1 MPFNRWIC
9 TFLFLFP
16 ILDVYAQRTFDSNLS
31 LEIDSLFSQR
41 LPDIAPGGVLLIA
54 KQGNILYHK
63 AFGKAD
69 LEKNM
74 PMQPDMIFRIGSI
87 TKQFTAIAIL
97 QLAEAGKLSLQ
108 DSIQT
113 YIKNFPSKGYT
124 LTIEHLLTNTS
135 GLKNY
140 FEINNPTQQR
150 PTYTPAQGV
159 DYFKDEP
166 LSFVPG
172 SQFEYSN
179 SNYYLLGYLIEVITG
194 QPYEEYLYEHVLSKA
209 NLTHTSYINP
219 NRPVSPMPTGYT
231 KADGKTEQASLQEVS
246 TLYAAGGLLS
256 SATDLLTWHQALLEG
271 KLISDT
277 LLKKAW
283 ASFKLTNGT
292 DSPYGYGWYRKELDG
307 QTTIEHAG
315 STDGFQTNAVYLP
328 QADLFVTTLFNG
340 YETDMDWTVLTNDV
354 IGQVFGRKPYVLTI
368 PQLQAYVGTYTYK
381 KSYQMVIT
389 REENKLYIRA
399 TNPKSRL
406 PKVQLHPRSDGLFF
420 IKEAELSFSFEK
432 DTKEAVTSMAS
443 YYRNKKDVDWKKEK

>member
-1 MPFNRWIC
+1 MLFNRWIY
-9 TFLFLFP
+9 TLLFLLPF
-16 ILDVYAQRTFDSNLS
+16 IDAYAQRKFDENLS

-41 LPDIAPGGVLLIA
+41 LPAIAPGGVLLIA
-54 KQGNILYHK
+54 RQGHALYHK
-63 AFGKAD
+63 AFGNAD
-69 LEKNM
+69 VSNKTL
-74 PMQPDMIFRIGSI
+74 MQPDMIFRIGSM
-87 TKQFTAIAIL
+87 TKQFTAVAIL
-97 QLAEAGKLSLQ
+97 QLVEAGKLSLQ
-108 DSIQT
+108 DSIQK
-113 YIKNFPSKGYT
+113 YIKDFPSKGHT

-135 GLKNY
+135 GIKNY

-194 QPYEEYLYEHVLSKA
+194 QTYEQYLREHVLAKA
-209 NLTHTSYINP
+209 NLTHTSYILP
-219 NRPVSPMPTGYT
+219 DSPVSPMPTAYT
-231 KADGKTEQASLQEVS
+231 KVDRKLKKARLQEVS

-271 KLISDT
+271 KLISRP

-283 ASFKLTNGT
+283 ASFKLNNGT
-292 DSPYGYGWYRKELDG
+292 DSPYGYGWYMKELDG
-307 QTTIEHAG
+307 QPTIEHSG

-328 QADLFVTTLFNG
+328 QADLYVTTLFNS
-340 YETDMDWTVLTNDV
+340 YETDMDWIVLTNDI
-354 IGQVFGRKPYVLTI
+354 IGQVFGRKPYTLTI
-368 PQLQAYVGTYTYK
+368 PQLQAYIGTYTYK

-389 REENKLYIRA
+389 LEESKLYIRA

-420 IKEAELSFSFEK
+420 IKEAELSFSFER
-432 DTKEAVTSMAS
+432 DTKENVTSMAS
-443 YYRNKKDVDWKKEK
+443 YYRNTKDVDWKKEK

>member
-1 MPFNRWIC
+1 MPFPRWIC
-9 TFLFLFP
+9 TFLFLFLS
-16 ILDVYAQRTFDSNLS
+16 IHSYAQRTFDHNLS

-41 LPDIAPGGVLLIA
+41 LPAVAPGGVLLIA
-54 KQGNILYHK
+54 RQGNILYHK
-63 AFGKAD
+63 AFGNAD
-69 LEKNM
+69 LENNA

-87 TKQFTAIAIL
+87 TKQFTAVAIL

-113 YIKNFPSKGYT
+113 YLKNFPSKGHT
-124 LTIEHLLTNTS
+124 LTIEHLLTHTS
-135 GLKNY
+135 GIKNS
-140 FEINNPTQQR
+140 FEIDNPTQQR

-166 LSFVPG
+166 LSFAPG

-194 QPYEEYLYEHVLSKA
+194 QPYEQYLHEHVLAKA
-209 NLTHTSYINP
+209 NLTHTSYYNAES
-219 NRPVSPMPTGYT
+219 PVSPMPAAYA
-231 KADGKTEQASLQEVS
+231 KVDRKLGKASLQEIY

-256 SATDLLTWHQALLEG
+256 SATDLLTWHQALLAG
-271 KLISDT
+271 KLISDS

-283 ASFKLTNGT
+283 TSFKLTNGT
-292 DSPYGYGWYRKELDG
+292 DAPYGYGWYNKELDG
-307 QTTIEHAG
+307 QPTIEHAG

-328 QADLFVTTLFNG
+328 QADLFVVTLFNG
-340 YETDMDWTVLTNDV
+340 FELDMDWVVLTND
-354 IGQVFGRKPYVLTI
+354 IIDQVFGRKPYALTI
-368 PQLQAYVGTYTYK
+368 PQSQAYVRTYTYK
-381 KSYQMVIT
+381 KSYQMVVT

-406 PKVQLHPRSDGLFF
+406 PKVQLHPKSDGLFF
-420 IKEAELSFSFEK
+420 IKEAALSFSFEK
-432 DTKEAVTSMAS
+432 DSKEGVTSMAS